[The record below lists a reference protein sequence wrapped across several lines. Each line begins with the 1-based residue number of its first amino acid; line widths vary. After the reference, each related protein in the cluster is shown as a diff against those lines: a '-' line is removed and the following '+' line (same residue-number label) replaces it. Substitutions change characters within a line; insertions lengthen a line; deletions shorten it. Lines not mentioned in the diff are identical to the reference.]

1 VTDRPADAAPDGP
14 DETAPTGAGEEPTDR
29 TDEGGGSAWAPYAAA
44 PLDRRVLRAEMW
56 LVLWISIAASALRSF
71 LSLLNSLTREQPLSS
86 QTATIVA
93 TFVDDRP
100 WLDVMYQATRISLGL
115 IPVLLVIHL
124 LRRSGEGPRVIG
136 FDLRDWRRDLWRGA
150 LLAAGVGG
158 VGLVFY
164 LTAFQLGMNVR
175 IAAADIQDSWWN
187 LVLLLVSAAYN
198 SVLEEVIVLG
208 YFLHRARQIGWR
220 PWQAIAGSALMR
232 GAYHLYQGFGGFLGN
247 LAMGAL
253 FGWLYL
259 RWRRVMPFVVAHFLI
274 DAVAFIG
281 YDLLSGTVS
290 WLP

>member
-1 VTDRPADAAPDGP
+1 MTDRPADGPALPDGP
-14 DETAPTGAGEEPTDR
+14 GDPGPDAA
-29 TDEGGGSAWAPYAAA
+29 SATPAASEVA
-44 PLDRRVLRAEMW
+44 TLPDRRTLRAEMW
-56 LVLWISIAASALRSF
+56 LVLWLSIAASALRSF
-71 LSLLNSLTREQPLSS
+71 LSLLNSLTRDQPLSG

-93 TFVDDRP
+93 TYVADRP
-100 WLDVMYQATRISLGL
+100 WLDAMYQATRISLGL
-115 IPVLLVIHL
+115 IPVLLVLHL
-124 LRRSGEGPRVIG
+124 LRRSGEGPRAIG

-158 VGLVFY
+158 IGLVFY
-164 LTAFQLGMNVR
+164 LVAFQLGMNVR

-187 LVLLLVSAAYN
+187 LVLLLASAAYN

-253 FGWLYL
+253 FAWLYL

-281 YDLLSGTVS
+281 YDLLSGKVS